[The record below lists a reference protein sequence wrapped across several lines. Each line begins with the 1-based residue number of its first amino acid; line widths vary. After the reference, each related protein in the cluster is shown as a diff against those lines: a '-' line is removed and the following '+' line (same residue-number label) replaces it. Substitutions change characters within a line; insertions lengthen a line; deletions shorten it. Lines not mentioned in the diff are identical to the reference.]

1 MVEEI
6 IYWILTALV
15 FPGLLFIVALGLF
28 TQYWMRKL
36 SARMQNRMGPAYVGP
51 IGLLQPLMDLW
62 KLIRVKEEVVTR
74 YSMPGLAKTAGLI
87 ALAAAVSVLALFPL
101 SPLRIT
107 GPYDYLVYAYMFSLM
122 LPVMLIV
129 MSLSMPGPYTS
140 VGVSRL
146 LTFITVVEPTY
157 FAALLVP
164 VALASKYGD
173 PYSVYT
179 AATNSW
185 RLWLNP
191 FTIPLMILALMA
203 SITVLQAKAM
213 YAPFNIPEAEQEII
227 AGFETEFSGP
237 ILGLANL
244 VHDVE
249 IAVTALSITY
259 LLLGGPYPYSHL
271 SIPGI
276 ILLIIKFLA
285 VITVATIIKNTYGR
299 YRIEQALTT
308 MTKYGLIPGI
318 IAVIL
323 TYIYLIY

>member
-1 MVEEI
+1 MVAEI
-6 IYWILTALV
+6 IYWMFTALV

-51 IGLLQPLMDLW
+51 VGLLQPLMDLW
-62 KLIRVKEEVVTR
+62 KLVRVKEEVVTR
-74 YSMPGLAKTAGLI
+74 YSMPRLAKAAGLI
-87 ALAAAVSVLALFPL
+87 ALASAVSVLALFPL

-122 LPVMLIV
+122 LPFMLIV

-146 LTFITVVEPTY
+146 LTFITVVEPAY

-164 VALASKYGD
+164 VALASSYGD

-191 FTIPLMILALMA
+191 YTAPLMILALIA

-213 YAPFNIPEAEQEII
+213 YPPFNIPEAEQEII

-237 ILGLANL
+237 ILGLASL

-259 LLLGGPYPYSHL
+259 LLLGGPYPYGHL
-271 SIPGI
+271 SVPGI
-276 ILLIIKFLA
+276 ILLIAKFLA
-285 VITVATIIKNTYGR
+285 VITVVAVIKNTYGR
-299 YRIEQALTT
+299 YRIEQALATI
-308 MTKYGLIPGI
+308 TKYGLLPGI
-318 IAVIL
+318 TAVIL
-323 TYIYLIY
+323 TCIYLTY